1 MTPQKMDAAEWVG
14 HNIQNWPVWIVIPAI
29 MAIVVVAFFLYIG
42 DVNMFG
48 SKTHE
53 WPEDKKK
60 RLAKE
65 AAKKQSKM
73 NAKQSKLKL
82 KKG

>member
-1 MTPQKMDAAEWVG
+1 MVDWLGRYLGLLPFWLG
-14 HNIQNWPVWIVIPAI
+14 
-29 MAIVVVAFFLYIG
+29 VVVIICLGLTWFWMGTLRLGRQKY
-42 DVNMFG
+42 
-48 SKTHE
+48 E

-65 AAKKQSKM
+65 AAKKQSK
-73 NAKQSKLKL
+73 LKL